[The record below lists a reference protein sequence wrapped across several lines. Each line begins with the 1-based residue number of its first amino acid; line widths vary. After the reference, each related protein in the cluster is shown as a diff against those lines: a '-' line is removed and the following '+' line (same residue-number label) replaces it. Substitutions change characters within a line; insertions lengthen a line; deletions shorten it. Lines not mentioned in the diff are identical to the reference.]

1 MQASVISLLVFT
13 HTHRKHHT
21 LGRQDIKKKVTLL
34 PILKSYYFII
44 WSLHVT
50 EFSFTLVFFFHW
62 KTSGKGCR
70 LVRFAVSH
78 QNCFFWVPCPWTPK
92 EVLILDCQCNLL
104 DPHRLTDP
112 WLTQPSAPHPPPQ
125 QGCWPLL
132 PAGQPPWTPAGVLT
146 INPFLPSLATAVLA
160 CWIETAAGQ
169 LQKTDCLNPRGYN
182 LSCKHTF
189 SNLGN
194 KWKIG

>member
-1 MQASVISLLVFT
+1 MS
-13 HTHRKHHT
+13 
-21 LGRQDIKKKVTLL
+21 
-34 PILKSYYFII
+34 
-44 WSLHVT
+44 
-50 EFSFTLVFFFHW
+50 
-62 KTSGKGCR
+62 
-70 LVRFAVSH
+70 
-78 QNCFFWVPCPWTPK
+78 
-92 EVLILDCQCNLL
+92 L
-104 DPHRLTDP
+104 DPQRGIDP
-112 WLTQPSAPHPPPQ
+112 WLPMQPPGSTQANWPLTHTALCPPPPTPTGLLTLTACRAAPLDPKRCVDPGLPMQPPGSIQGCWPLTHTALWTPLPPPLQ